1 VVEFLFWLLTGVVLY
16 TFFGYAGLI
25 ALLARCCP
33 RPARCAS
40 IAPSVALLILAYNE
54 EDVIAAKL
62 ENSLQLDYPRDLLKI
77 IVVADGSD
85 DATVAIAQRYAG
97 QGVAVWHQPTRRGK
111 VAAMNRAVPLLDSEI
126 VVFTDA
132 NAMLN
137 RGALRALVRHFAD
150 PQVAVVTGERRVTGG
165 GEGLYW
171 RYESYLRR
179 CDDRFGSTMGA
190 VGELFA
196 IRRALYQPPSDDTI
210 DEDFFL
216 SMRLVAAGWR
226 IAYEPEAVAVEEP
239 NRFLADDWERRA
251 RISAGGFQAIA
262 RLPEMLDP
270 RRGRVVWQY
279 VSHRLLRWVSPLF
292 LPLILLLSLALAD
305 RPFYRLVLGGQ
316 LAFYGA
322 GVAGYWR
329 ARRGCRRGLL
339 YVIFHFCMASL
350 ADIVGFWRLITG
362 RQPVTWAKA
371 RRRG

>member
-1 VVEFLFWLLTGVVLY
+1 MAEFLFWLLTGVFVY

-33 RPARCAS
+33 RPTRCAP
-40 IAPSVALLILAYNE
+40 ITPSVALLILAYNE

-62 ENSLQLDYPRDLLKI
+62 ENSLQLDYPRDRLMI

-85 DATVAIAQRYAG
+85 DATVAIAQRYAS
-97 QGVAVWHQPTRRGK
+97 QGVAVWHQPARRGK
-111 VAAMNRAVPLLDSEI
+111 VAAMNRAVPLLDSEV

-150 PQVAVVTGERRVTGG
+150 PQVAVVTGERRVMGG

-196 IRRALYQPPSDDTI
+196 IRRALYQPPPEDTI

-226 IAYEPEAVAVEEP
+226 IAYEPEAVAVEP
-239 NRFLADDWERRA
+239 ASVSLADDWERWA

-262 RLPEMLDP
+262 RLPAMLDP
-270 RRGRVVWQY
+270 RLGRVVWQY

-292 LPLILLLSLALAD
+292 LPLILLLPLALID

-322 GVAGYWR
+322 GLAGYWR
-329 ARRGCRRGLL
+329 ARRGQRRGLL
-339 YVIFHFCMASL
+339 YVIFYFCMVCL
-350 ADIVGFWRLITG
+350 ADIAGFWRLITG
-362 RQPVTWAKA
+362 RQPVTWTKA
-371 RRRG
+371 RRKG

>member
-1 VVEFLFWLLTGVVLY
+1 VVEFFFWLLTGLVLY

-33 RPARCAS
+33 RPARCAP
-40 IAPSVALLILAYNE
+40 ITPSVALLILAYNE

-85 DATVAIAQRYAG
+85 DATVAIAQRYAS

-137 RGALRALVRHFAD
+137 CGALRALVRHFAD

-196 IRRALYQPPSDDTI
+196 IRRALYQPPPEDTI

>member
-1 VVEFLFWLLTGVVLY
+1 MAEFLFWLLTGVFVY

-33 RPARCAS
+33 RPTRCAP
-40 IAPSVALLILAYNE
+40 ITPSVALLILAYNE

-62 ENSLQLDYPRDLLKI
+62 ENSLQLDYPRDRLMI

-85 DATVAIAQRYAG
+85 DATVAIAQRYAS
-97 QGVAVWHQPTRRGK
+97 QGVAVWHQPARRGK
-111 VAAMNRAVPLLDSEI
+111 VAAMNRAVPLLDSEV

-150 PQVAVVTGERRVTGG
+150 PQVAVVTGERRVMGG

-196 IRRALYQPPSDDTI
+196 IRRALYQPPPEDTI

-226 IAYEPEAVAVEEP
+226 IAYEPEAVAVEP
-239 NRFLADDWERRA
+239 ASVSLADDWERRA
-251 RISAGGFQAIA
+251 RISAGDFQAIA
-262 RLPEMLDP
+262 RLPAMLDP
-270 RRGRVVWQY
+270 RLGRVVWQY

-292 LPLILLLSLALAD
+292 LPLILLLPLALID

-322 GVAGYWR
+322 GLAGYWR
-329 ARRGCRRGLL
+329 ARRGQRRGLL
-339 YVIFHFCMASL
+339 YVIFHFCMVCL
-350 ADIVGFWRLITG
+350 ADIAGFWRLITG
-362 RQPVTWAKA
+362 RQPVTWTKA
-371 RRRG
+371 RRKG